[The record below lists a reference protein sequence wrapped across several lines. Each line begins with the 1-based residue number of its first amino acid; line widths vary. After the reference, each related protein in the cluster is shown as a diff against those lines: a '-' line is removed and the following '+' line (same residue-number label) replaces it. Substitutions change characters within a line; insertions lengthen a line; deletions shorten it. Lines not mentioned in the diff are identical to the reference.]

1 MVSKEN
7 IEKYIKRYKK
17 VIQGSYNANFGR
29 IISDLE
35 IEEGISRLLPRME
48 EDFKKLPDFSEQ
60 NFNRY
65 MEGNNLD
72 LTFSPACVYAEIRK
86 IITQIGVNEFSSLR
100 KYKRVRE
107 MEVATRLCLALHKN
121 SNAMW
126 MIKAQDSPDIVLVK
140 TGNRSFKE
148 KYILD
153 MLQVEVMS
161 IPEKEKRHWEDNFSK
176 SLVDFIKNKKFTK
189 RYGSCELLI
198 TLNFTQLGVP
208 FVDISKEIIKIED
221 NPYNS
226 IAITAITSED
236 STEATVIKIYPTFS
250 RIDFNLV
257 TEPNLWY

>member
-1 MVSKEN
+1 MVNKEN
-7 IEKYIKRYKK
+7 IEKYKKRYKK
-17 VIQGSYNANFGR
+17 VIQDSYNINFGR
-29 IISDLE
+29 IITDLE
-35 IEEGISRLLPRME
+35 IEEGISKLLPRME

-72 LTFSPACVYAEIRK
+72 LTFSPACIYAEIRQ
-86 IITQIGVNEFSSLR
+86 IITQIGVNGFSSLR
-100 KYKRVRE
+100 KYKRARE
-107 MEVATRLCLALHKN
+107 MEVAARICLALHKN
-121 SNAMW
+121 SDAMW

-140 TGNRSFKE
+140 IGDRSLKE

-153 MLQVEVMS
+153 MLQVEIMS
-161 IPEKEKRHWEDNFSK
+161 IPEEEKQQWEDNFTK

-198 TLNFTQLGVP
+198 ALEFTQPSVP
-208 FVDISKEIIKIED
+208 FIDISKEIIKIKD

-236 STEATVIKIYPTFS
+236 STEVTVIRIHPSFS

-257 TEPNLWY
+257 TEENLWY